1 MNTEKKTG
9 ERVGITLAL
18 LACVLFSAFLI
29 WLQQKQETDRERL
42 TEQIQ
47 DRQQEEQI
55 KSGQTEPLQIRTR
68 LQEQA
73 EGNQPVFSLPGGFY
87 PEEITVEI
95 TAEEGSR
102 IYYTTDGTVP
112 DETQGILYEAP
123 VEVTNVCG
131 EPNVYAAI
139 SSVSAYQDYAPLA
152 EVDKAF
158 VLQAVAIDDRGEKSQ
173 VTCASYFIA
182 MEAKGTYRELPV
194 LSLTTDPAGLF
205 DYFTG
210 NYVTGVDYEN
220 ALAADDLRFD
230 SANYYR
236 GGEIAAHL
244 EYFEV
249 DRYLTYAGDVTLS
262 LRKDGN
268 LDYGQKSF
276 LLSEAVPAP
285 GEASELQELFR
296 DGAVLL
302 YGGGTDY
309 ATKTRQILEE
319 TLLRKL
325 GVDVTPA
332 ERQGCV
338 VFVDGEFWG
347 LYLMSADRTP
357 QTFAAKGGVPAEE
370 IQIAQGSYPSQIDP
384 GLQELYRLVTETDA
398 GRPGMYERIQ
408 AQMDVDSYL
417 DYYCANLYF
426 GNPQFDSFST
436 MIWRTQGAEGNA
448 GKWHWEFSDATDTLG
463 RNRLSSYSLN
473 TCLCPGVAQ
482 DLFFGGLLKNPEF
495 REAFLSRMQK
505 YAEELTEDA
514 ARECLEPL
522 TEHYR
527 AAVTATA
534 ERYGLRQTE
543 EGYLADGEKILEYF
557 AKRGEYILRYTE
569 EFATTGN
576 RPEAAAQTVEE

>member
-29 WLQQKQETDRERL
+29 WLQQKQEADRQRL

-47 DRQQEEQI
+47 DRQQEEQTE
-55 KSGQTEPLQIRTR
+55 SGRTEPLQIRTR
-68 LQEQA
+68 LQEQ
-73 EGNQPVFSLPGGFY
+73 ESGKQPVFSLPGGFY

-102 IYYTTDGTVP
+102 IYYTTDGTTP

-131 EPNVYAAI
+131 EPNVYSAI

-152 EVDKAF
+152 GVDKAF
-158 VLQAVAIDDRGEKSQ
+158 VLQAIAIDDRGEKSQ

-182 MEAKGTYRELPV
+182 METKGTYRELPV

-236 GGEIAAHL
+236 GGEIPAHL
-244 EYFEV
+244 EYFEA
-249 DRYLTYAGDVTLS
+249 DRYLTYARDVTLS

-276 LLSEAVPAP
+276 LLSEADPAP
-285 GEASELQELFR
+285 GEACELQELFR
-296 DGAVLL
+296 DGTILL

-319 TLLRKL
+319 LLLRRM

-347 LYLMSADRTP
+347 LYLMSANRTP
-357 QTFAAKGGVPAEE
+357 QTFAAKGGVSEEE
-370 IQIAQGSYPSQIDP
+370 IQIAQSTYPSQIDP

-398 GRPGMYERIQ
+398 GRPGTYERIL
-408 AQMDVDSYL
+408 AEMDLDSYL

-436 MIWRTQGAEGNA
+436 TIWRTQKEGEAA

-473 TCLCPGVAQ
+473 TYLCPGVAQ
-482 DLFFGGLLKNPEF
+482 DPFFGGLLKSPEF
-495 REAFLSRMQK
+495 REAFQARMQE
-505 YAEELTEDA
+505 YAEQLTALA

-522 TEHYR
+522 LEKYR
-527 AAVTATA
+527 TAVTATA

-543 EGYLADGEKILEYF
+543 EGYLADGETILEYF
-557 AKRGEYILRYTE
+557 EKRGEYLLRYTQE
-569 EFATTGN
+569 AIAEGGQ
-576 RPEAAAQTVEE
+576 PETAEQPAE